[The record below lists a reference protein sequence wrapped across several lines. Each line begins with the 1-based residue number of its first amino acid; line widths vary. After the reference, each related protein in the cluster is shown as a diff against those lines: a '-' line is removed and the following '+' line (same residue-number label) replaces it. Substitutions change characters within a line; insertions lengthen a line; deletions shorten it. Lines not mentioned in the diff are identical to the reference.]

1 MKTKVTKAQWEEIE
15 RIVQEK
21 LREHELSKIP
31 TVECKYGYI
40 FISFNCFD
48 GFIGDTWKRSQKI
61 STLLNLMSIRPSM
74 CGLVFGEPFWM
85 SIKGENQKLAEF
97 IRKFISNGYVLKL
110 EEVQNG

>member
-1 MKTKVTKAQWEEIE
+1 MNIKITKAQMEQIE
-15 RIVQEK
+15 RTVQEK

-61 STLLNLMSIRPSM
+61 STLLDLMNIRISM

-85 SIKGENQKLAEF
+85 SIKGENEKLAEF
-97 IRKFISNGYVLKL
+97 IRKFIGNGYVLKL
-110 EEVQNG
+110 DEV